1 MKWLQECLY
10 CQHSLYQL
18 GDGMLKCSHC
28 KKKQSPERINK
39 VIMLINCFSSDETAL
54 SASKRLGLSYVSVHN
69 YYDNFRRLSALI
81 CESQYEAIRHLS
93 CEYEEYFYLEQS
105 KRQKKSAIFDAHNF
119 LSFDYEGHLYNIIMP
134 SLQQYRQQFTEDH
147 LEDVYNSEFMR
158 FKRKSRIIKV
168 SKRYNHIVKFWEYFE
183 ASIVRYKGVSNAT
196 FAYYLKEIEFKF
208 NHNKVRQQT
217 LLEEAYFT
225 RKAL

>member
-1 MKWLQECLY
+1 MKWLHECLY
-10 CQHSLYQL
+10 CEHSLYQL

-39 VIMLINCFSSDETAL
+39 VITLINCFSNDETAL

-69 YYDNFRRLSALI
+69 YYDTFRRLAALI
-81 CESQYEAIRHLS
+81 CETQYEALRHVS

-105 KRQKKSAIFDAHNF
+105 KRLKKSAVFDAHNF

-168 SKRYNHIVKFWEYFE
+168 TKRYNYIVKFWEYFE
-183 ASIVRYKGVSNAT
+183 RSIVRYKGVSSET

-208 NHNKVRQQT
+208 NHDKARQQT